1 MVTKAKRNNKQL
13 NQANM
18 KTQMQ
23 KCGEKQQ
30 QNDPPPPQKA
40 QTFVWP
46 C

>member
-1 MVTKAKRNNKQL
+1 
-13 NQANM
+13 M